1 MCLVVARRRKK
12 SSSVSFNLS
21 FISLK
26 VQQFPIVNPLIP
38 ENKDASGWT
47 ALTVRCLFD
56 MAMHVL

>member
-1 MCLVVARRRKK
+1 VLVVAHRRKK
-12 SSSVSFNLS
+12 SSPVGFSLS
-21 FISLK
+21 FIGLK
-26 VQQFPIVNPLIP
+26 VQQFSVVDPLIP

>member
-1 MCLVVARRRKK
+1 MGF
-12 SSSVSFNLS
+12 SLS
-21 FISLK
+21 FIGLK
-26 VQQFPIVNPLIP
+26 VQQFSIVDPLIP